1 MEKNT
6 IVASAAVNITNC
18 IAYIT
23 HKSHGKVIRALAQVR
38 KGVIVVSSCRFNSVE
53 NDSFFF
59 SIRATSRSLAK
70 ISQIWVLDE
79 DFFICLLTYLIL
91 WIIKEG
97 Y

>member
-1 MEKNT
+1 M
-6 IVASAAVNITNC
+6 
-18 IAYIT
+18 

-91 WIIKEG
+91 RIIKEG